1 MRRSVR
7 RLLASLIGLI
17 LLIQVAPAARA
28 AFTPI
33 GDAPAQYL
41 EPNLVGVNP
50 YPFNL
55 NPSVL
60 ETLYG
65 EANLRR
71 IDDDLDRRFAHTG
84 TAATMKVVAKF
95 SGIGNQIGFFPP
107 GSTSLHAVLRFRDS
121 RYVGYNPEVV
131 VSSSTKGIIDPAVSG
146 LIFPLGLHRTVTSI
160 PGRNTSGL
168 DQMVTF
174 EIIGAIG
181 HPNNVIGNY
190 VVAFEDNPK
199 NDVDYQDVIAE
210 LSGVVPVPEPAGGTL
225 TAWPAICLAI
235 SAARRSRNRSPDSPI
250 PRVRSL
256 VARRRVRSS
265 PSPSSAAR

>member
-7 RLLASLIGLI
+7 RVVAPLIGLV
-17 LLIQVAPAARA
+17 LLIHVASAARA

-33 GDAPAQYL
+33 GDSPDQHN

-50 YPFNL
+50 YPFNP
-55 NPSVL
+55 NPSIL

-71 IDDDLDRRFAHTG
+71 VDDDLDRMFAHTG
-84 TAATMKVVAKF
+84 AAATVKVVGKF

-107 GSTSLHAVLRFRDS
+107 GSTSLDAVLRFRDS
-121 RYVGYNPEVV
+121 RYIGFDPEVV
-131 VSSSTKGIIDPAVSG
+131 LSSNDNGIIDPAVSG
-146 LIFPLGLHRTVTSI
+146 PIFPLGLHRTVTSI
-160 PGRNTSGL
+160 PGRNTSGI

-181 HPNNVIGNY
+181 HPNNVVGNY
-190 VVAFEDNPK
+190 VVAFEDNPN
-199 NDVDYQDVIAE
+199 NDVDYQDVVAE
-210 LSGVVPVPEPAGGTL
+210 IGGAVPVPEPAGWIL
-225 TAWPAICLAI
+225 IAWPGLCFVI
-235 SAARRSRNRSPDSPI
+235 SAASRSRNRSPDSPI
-250 PRVRSL
+250 PRARSR

-265 PSPSSAAR
+265 PNPSSAGP